1 MSLMVVSTRAGTAR
15 NCNAAPARIGSVLQL
30 VDSASALAAATAAA
44 RSQGLP
50 TGDMRVLRDLTN
62 LLVHLAPAPVV
73 ARVPLTLSR
82 LRGPEWFRGEVEL
95 AQFLE
100 RAVAPVAP
108 LAAGVD
114 PGPHEHG
121 GLVVTFWAYVDHDPE
136 RADGAAAGRSLRELH
151 DALAGW
157 TGALPSCDRLEEVGR
172 LLALLEP
179 SELVSAEELGALRGL
194 CAARQ
199 PFAAGRPLHG
209 DSHLRNILWSPQGPL
224 WNDLENACSGPV
236 EYDLACLSWRDQPG
250 TAEALAAYGAHDE
263 RLRDELEPVLALFL
277 AAWTIVVVTRVPTA
291 EGAEEARR
299 RIRRALC
306 FV

>member
-30 VDSASALAAATAAA
+30 VDSASARAAATAAA

-95 AQFLE
+95 ARFLE
-100 RAVAPVAP
+100 RAAAPVAP

-121 GLVVTFWAYVDHDPE
+121 GLVVTFWTYVGHDAE

-151 DALAGW
+151 EALAGW
-157 TGALPSCDRLEEVGR
+157 TGELPSCDRLDEVRR
-172 LLALLEP
+172 LLALMEP
-179 SELVSAEELGALRGL
+179 SELVSADELGALRAL
-194 CAARQ
+194 CTARQ
-199 PFAAGRPLHG
+199 PVTGRPLHG
-209 DSHLRNILWSPQGPL
+209 DSHLRNILWSPEGPL

-236 EYDLACLSWRDQPG
+236 EYDLACLSWRGQPG

-277 AAWTIVVVTRVPTA
+277 AAWTIVVVARAPTP

-299 RIRRALC
+299 RIRRALG

>member
-1 MSLMVVSTRAGTAR
+1 V
-15 NCNAAPARIGSVLQL
+15 QL
-30 VDSASALAAATAAA
+30 VDSARALAAATAAA

-95 AQFLE
+95 ARFLE
-100 RAVAPVAP
+100 RAGAPVAP

-121 GLVVTFWAYVDHDPE
+121 GLVVTFWAYVDHDPA

-151 DALAGW
+151 EALACW
-157 TGALPSCDRLEEVGR
+157 TGALPSCDRLDEVRR

-179 SELVSAEELGALRGL
+179 SELVSAEELEALRAL
-194 CAARQ
+194 CAARR
-199 PFAAGRPLHG
+199 PIMGGRPVHG
-209 DSHLRNILWSPQGPL
+209 DSHLRNVLWSPEGPL
-224 WNDLENACSGPV
+224 WNDLENACAGPV
-236 EYDLACLSWRDQPG
+236 EYDLACLSWRGQPG
-250 TAEALAAYGAHDE
+250 TAEALAAYGGHDK
-263 RLRDELEPVLALFL
+263 RRRDELEPVLALFL
-277 AAWTIVVVTRVPTA
+277 AAWTVVVVTRAPTP

-299 RIRRALC
+299 RIRRALTPS
-306 FV
+306 